1 MYVPQVFALDDKA
14 EIDRIIRQFSFGL
27 LVTAP
32 GGAPQATHLPF
43 LWDAAAGPKGTLLG
57 HMARA
62 NAHWRDF
69 ARLAAAEQEA
79 LVVFQGEHG
88 YVSPNW
94 YQPGPAVPTWNY
106 LAVHLYGRPR
116 LVEAPAEMRAMMVRL
131 ADGYEQGF
139 ETPWTLDSQPADYEA
154 RMMRGIVAFEIPVT
168 RVEAKAKLSQNRPA
182 EDRTAVIAALEAS
195 GRAGDRELGGVMRKI
210 LA

>member
-1 MYVPQVFALDDKA
+1 MYVPDVFSLTEPA

-27 LVTAP
+27 LVTAT

-43 LWDAAAGPKGTLLG
+43 MWDAAAGPKGTLLG

-62 NAHWRDF
+62 NLHWRDF

-88 YVSPNW
+88 YVTPNW

-106 LAVHLYGRPR
+106 LAVHLYGVPR
-116 LVEAPAEMRAMMVRL
+116 LVEDPAEMSALLARL
-131 ADGYEQGF
+131 ADTHEQGF
-139 ETPWTLDSQPADYEA
+139 ETPWTMADQPADFMA

-168 RVEAKAKLSQNRPA
+168 RIEAKAKLSQNRPA
-182 EDRTAVIAALEAS
+182 EDQTAVVAALETS
-195 GRAGDRELGGVMRKI
+195 DRPGDRELGGAMRKI

>member
-1 MYVPQVFALDDKA
+1 MYVPDVFSLTEPA

-27 LVTAP
+27 LVTAT

-43 LWDAAAGPKGTLLG
+43 MWDAAAGPKGTLLG

-62 NAHWRDF
+62 NLHWRDF

-88 YVSPNW
+88 YVTPNW

-106 LAVHLYGRPR
+106 LAVHLYGVPR
-116 LVEAPAEMRAMMVRL
+116 LVEDPAEMSALLARL
-131 ADGYEQGF
+131 ADTHEQGF
-139 ETPWTLDSQPADYEA
+139 ETPWTMADQPADFMA

-168 RVEAKAKLSQNRPA
+168 RIEAKAKLSQNRPA
-182 EDRTAVIAALEAS
+182 EDRTAVVAALETS
-195 GRAGDRELGGVMRKI
+195 DRPGDRELGGAMRKI

>member
-1 MYVPQVFALDDKA
+1 MYVPQVFALDDKS

-43 LWDAAAGPKGTLLG
+43 LWDAATGPKGTLLG

-62 NAHWRDF
+62 NSHWRDF

-139 ETPWTLDSQPADYEA
+139 ETPWSLDSQPADYEA
-154 RMMRGIVAFEIPVT
+154 KMMRGIVAFEIPVT

-182 EDRTAVIAALEAS
+182 GDRTAVIAALEAS
-195 GRAGDRELGGVMRKI
+195 GRAGDRELGGAMRKI